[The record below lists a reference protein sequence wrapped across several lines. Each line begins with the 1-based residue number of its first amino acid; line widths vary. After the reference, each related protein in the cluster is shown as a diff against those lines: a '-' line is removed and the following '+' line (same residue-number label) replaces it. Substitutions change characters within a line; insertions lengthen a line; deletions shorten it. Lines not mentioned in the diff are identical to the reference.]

1 MNWFYAENGVQR
13 GPIEDSQF
21 DQLAASGAIKPS
33 TLVWCEG
40 MAGWKPY
47 AEARP
52 VAGAAPTTA
61 GVICAGCGGSF
72 SVDEVVRVEGR
83 FVCANCK
90 PAILQQMLEGVAP
103 SGSGSR
109 GTVSEADLLQR
120 DYSVDIGG
128 CLGRSWETFKA
139 DPWTIIGVS
148 ILAYIAM
155 VAGGIIPI
163 LGPILQFAV
172 QGAIL
177 GGVWLFYIKK
187 ARGQVAGVG
196 DAFSGFGPRFGPLFL
211 ASFIPTVI
219 TLLVVAVAAIPFV
232 FGFIAT
238 AASTGR
244 GGAGPEI
251 SAAVIAGLVIGGL
264 VLAFLILVVT
274 LMWFFALPLVIDK
287 GYGFWSAMELS
298 RKTVFKRFWS
308 TVLMVIV
315 AWLLMA
321 AGMMACLVGV
331 LVTGPVVF
339 GMFAEHYKCVFDDL
353 TPQS

>member
-1 MNWFYAENGVQR
+1 
-13 GPIEDSQF
+13 
-21 DQLAASGAIKPS
+21 
-33 TLVWCEG
+33 
-40 MAGWKPY
+40 
-47 AEARP
+47 
-52 VAGAAPTTA
+52 
-61 GVICAGCGGSF
+61 
-72 SVDEVVRVEGR
+72 
-83 FVCANCK
+83 
-90 PAILQQMLEGVAP
+90 
-103 SGSGSR
+103 
-109 GTVSEADLLQR
+109 
-120 DYSVDIGG
+120 
-128 CLGRSWETFKA
+128 
-139 DPWTIIGVS
+139 
-148 ILAYIAM
+148 
-155 VAGGIIPI
+155 
-163 LGPILQFAV
+163 
-172 QGAIL
+172 
-177 GGVWLFYIKK
+177 
-187 ARGQVAGVG
+187 VG

-251 SAAVIAGLVIGGL
+251 SAAVIAGLVMGGL